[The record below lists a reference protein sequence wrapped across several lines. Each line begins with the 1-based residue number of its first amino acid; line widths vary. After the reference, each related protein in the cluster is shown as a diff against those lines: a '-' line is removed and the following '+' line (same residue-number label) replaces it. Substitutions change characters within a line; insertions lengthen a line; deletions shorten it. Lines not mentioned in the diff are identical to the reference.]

1 MVSTAIAKLITD
13 HTLYILYAWFT
24 QNEYGISMCIAIA
37 KFVNSYS
44 IWMNPKY
51 PHP

>member
-1 MVSTAIAKLITD
+1 MVSTSIAKLITD
-13 HTLYILYAWFT
+13 HALYKLYARFT

-44 IWMNPKY
+44 IRMNPKS